1 MLVMGAFLIPLTAQA
16 QTPWTQAG
24 AFPATKTDKTDFWQ
38 AWQARAKSLMSLS
51 GHGVAVDPDGKIWY
65 QPFSPSD
72 SIEVPVSL
80 RSQYVTFGTTGVNQT
95 GVRASGYSL
104 TRVIYVFNPDGTQ
117 ASFSPIRFIDLPGG
131 KRDTLGLV
139 TIPGT
144 GANAG
149 KKVFDP
155 NSGRGLNTDPNGN
168 ILVSQFNILYRLDYK
183 TGAGLNKV
191 TTNTIGASIAA
202 ATTDDA
208 GNVFVATVSPGNPI
222 KIYDKDFNYI
232 GNAIEKSQGFSRQ
245 FSVSGDGNTIYWAGY
260 SNKGVVFYNRKDE
273 FSPFDSLGMVLQ
285 GTFPE
290 SMQRH
295 PVTGHLWIA
304 AGGMSNATTP
314 DAALTAL
321 KANNWYSFD
330 PSKLTPKVAGD
341 AETPIESFEWKN
353 VVAASDAP
361 NPRGMAFTK
370 DGKTAYAISFGGASP
385 FMGKFTA
392 PAPSSGRMITL
403 MVNMASTRD
412 TVGVKRM
419 IQVRGDN
426 GGPLPDGNNITWDNA
441 TTLKPVNVG
450 GDYWKIQ
457 FKANPDKDLKYKFW
471 GAGDGL
477 GDGWEN
483 GSDHAV
489 AAGTGDVDRGVH
501 FFNRTGGDK
510 AYDWKPFRQVGT
522 DSVAVLFRVYMN
534 TKEAGTAGYDR
545 TKNPVVGVRGDGA
558 PGGVVDW
565 GSTKVKLKP
574 ESANQSETGYH
585 IYSGIGVYHK
595 SETGKVQCFKYFVEP
610 SGWDGTGGKGGCPSD
625 ADNRW
630 FKIPTKDS
638 TLHWV
643 KFQNGTD
650 APNATRDKHNVVFS
664 VNLAPLEAIGIF
676 DRTRGDSLQV
686 RGDFNGW
693 GCSKTNFDRCL
704 LDKVPGGAI
713 YELTA
718 LLENFGGT
726 EMNYKYYLDFNN
738 AEFEKKF
745 AWTPNGWEEPL
756 STTGSNRKF
765 NFAAGTADQ
774 TLEQARFNDIQ
785 SKNIMPAGT
794 TVNVKFTVDMRPA
807 LTADRTFNPASDSVY
822 VDLTGDPIWALTQG
836 FAPQKGTDGKPNG
849 NADFNYKVF
858 LTDANND
865 MVYEGTVAVKGP
877 IYGSLQYRY
886 AFGTKASG
894 TYLEEGGT
902 TAGIG
907 RRRTRYIQCT
917 WTTKG
922 TCASWPATFTLAS
935 ETFQPKGNLPYEQ
948 NVVAVEPVESSQL
961 PTAFTLTQNY
971 PNPFNPSTSFEYTL
985 AKDSHVK
992 VQVFDL
998 TGRLIQTLVDGFQT
1012 QNTYR
1017 VTFDAST
1024 LASGTYL
1031 YRMQVGNNII
1041 TRKMTFVK

>member
-1 MLVMGAFLIPLTAQA
+1 MKKLLLMLVMGAFLMPLAAQA
-16 QTPWTQAG
+16 QNPWTQAG
-24 AFPATKTDKTDFWQ
+24 AFPSATFPTTTNPKVNWD
-38 AWQARAKSLMSLS
+38 

-65 QPFSPSD
+65 QPYYATD
-72 SIEVPVSL
+72 S
-80 RSQYVTFGTTGVNQT
+80 TNVNWQAKK
-95 GVRASGYSL
+95 VA

-117 ASFSPIRFIDLPGG
+117 ASFSPVKYIDLPGG
-131 KRDTLGLV
+131 KRDTLGGV
-139 TIPGT
+139 TIKT
-144 GANAG
+144 AAGA
-149 KKVFDP
+149 KSFDP
-155 NSGRGLNTDPNGN
+155 NTGRGLRLAPDGH
-168 ILVSQFNILYRLDYK
+168 ILVSQFNLLYKLDYK
-183 TGAGLNKV
+183 TGAGLNKAV
-191 TTNTIGASIAA
+191 VNSSGQSIAA
-202 ATTDDA
+202 AAVDNA
-208 GNVFVATVSPGNPI
+208 GNILVATVTPGAEPM
-222 KIYDKDFNYI
+222 KMYDKDFNFI
-232 GNAIEKSQGFSRQ
+232 GNVIEKSKIKGYSRS
-245 FSVSGDGNTIYWAGY
+245 FLLSPDGNTIYWSGY
-260 SNKGVVFYNRKDE
+260 TNHGVIMYKRADE
-273 FSPFDSLGMVLQ
+273 FSPYDSTGIVLAGFDS
-285 GTFPE
+285 E
-290 SMQRH
+290 SMTFH
-295 PVTGHLWIA
+295 PVTGHLWA
-304 AGGMSNATTP
+304 SAGSSLDTPNRYPNVKTTWKRR
-314 DAALTAL
+314 T
-321 KANNWYSFD
+321 WYSFN
-330 PSKLTPKVAGD
+330 PSTLTPKDLND
-341 AETPIESFEWKN
+341 AETALESFTWSPT
-353 VVAASDAP
+353 VPADTLGR
-361 NPRGMAFTK
+361 PRGLGFSP
-370 DGKTAYAISFGGASP
+370 DGKIAYATVFAAGSTASVINP
-385 FMGKFTA
+385 TLQKFTA
-392 PAPSSGRMITL
+392 PAPSTGRMITL

-457 FKANPDKDLKYKFW
+457 FKANPEKDLKYKFW

-483 GSDHAV
+483 GSDHV
-489 AAGTGDVDRGVH
+489 IAAGTSDVDRGLH

-522 DSVAVLFRVYMN
+522 DSVAVLYRVYMN
-534 TKEAGTAGYDR
+534 TKEAGTNGYDR
-545 TKNPVVGVRGDGA
+545 AKNPVVGVRGDGT

-574 ESANQSETGYH
+574 ESSNQSDVGYH

-595 SETGKVQCFKYFVEP
+595 SESGKVQCFKYFIEP
-610 SGWDGTGGKGGCPSD
+610 SGWDDTAGKGGCPTD
-625 ADNRW
+625 GGNRW
-630 FKIPTKDS
+630 FKIPKSDS

-643 KFQNGTD
+643 KFANGTD
-650 APNATRDKHNVVFS
+650 APNATKDKHNVVFS

-713 YELTA
+713 YELPA
-718 LLENFGGT
+718 LLENYAGT

-738 AEFEKKF
+738 TEFEKKF

-765 NFAAGTADQ
+765 VFAAGTADQ
-774 TLEQARFNDIQ
+774 SLEQARFNDIQ
-785 SKNIMPAGT
+785 SKNIIPNGT
-794 TVNVKFTVDMRPA
+794 TVNVKFMVDMKPA

-836 FAPQKGTDGKPNG
+836 FGVQNGTDGKPNG
-849 NADFNYKVF
+849 NAAFNYKLF

-865 MVYEGTVAVKGP
+865 MVYEGSIPVKGP
-877 IYGSLQYRY
+877 VYGTLQYKY

-894 TYLEEGGT
+894 TYVEEGGT

-907 RRRTRYIQCT
+907 RRRTRYIQCN

-922 TCASWPATFTLAS
+922 TCASWPATFALAA
-935 ETFQPKGNLPYEQ
+935 ETFQAKGNLPYEQ

-961 PTAFTLTQNY
+961 PTAFTLSQNY
-971 PNPFNPSTSFEYTL
+971 PNPFNPSTNFEYTL

-1017 VTFDAST
+1017 VSFDAST

>member
-1 MLVMGAFLIPLTAQA
+1 MLVMGAFLMPLAAQA
-16 QTPWTQAG
+16 QNPWTQAG
-24 AFPATKTDKTDFWQ
+24 AFPSADFASKTNPKANWD
-38 AWQARAKSLMSLS
+38 

-65 QPFSPSD
+65 QPFYYPD
-72 SIEVPVSL
+72 SVNVNWSAKRQRVS
-80 RSQYVTFGTTGVNQT
+80 
-95 GVRASGYSL
+95 
-104 TRVIYVFNPDGTQ
+104 VIYIFNPDGSQ
-117 ASFSPIRFIDLPGG
+117 ASFSPLKILQFKDG
-131 KRDTLGLV
+131 KRDTLGGY
-139 TIPGT
+139 TTKNAT
-144 GANAG
+144 GA
-149 KKVFDP
+149 KIWDTKT
-155 NSGRGLNTDPNGN
+155 GRGLRAGPDGN
-168 ILVSQFNILYRLDYK
+168 IVAGFFTYLYKIDYK
-183 TGAGLNKV
+183 TGEGLASVNTFADNLEARGV
-191 TTNTIGASIAA
+191 TAPAIDQN
-202 ATTDDA
+202 
-208 GNVFVATVSPGNPI
+208 GNVYITSVWPNTSASKVL
-222 KIYDKDFNYI
+222 IYDKDL
-232 GNAIEKSQGFSRQ
+232 KSPQVAVTTTRGFSRTMA
-245 FSVSGDGNTIYWAGY
+245 VSPDGNTIYFAGY
-260 SNKGVVFYNRKDE
+260 DNNAVTIYKRKDE
-273 FSPFDSLGMVLQ
+273 FTLPYDSTGQVLAGMAV
-285 GTFPE
+285 E
-290 SMQRH
+290 SIAFH
-295 PVTGHLWIA
+295 PKTGHLWVS
-304 AGGMSNATTP
+304 AGSELNKPNLHKTAKSNWKKQTF
-314 DAALTAL
+314 
-321 KANNWYSFD
+321 YSFD
-330 PSKLTPKVAGD
+330 VTKLTPTDLTD
-341 AETPIESFEWKN
+341 AETPLESFTWQPS
-353 VVAASDAP
+353 VPADTLGR
-361 NPRGMAFTK
+361 PRGLAFSP
-370 DGKTAYAISFGGASP
+370 DGKTAYAVQFSQAWPSLQ
-385 FMGKFTA
+385 KFTA
-392 PAPSSGRMITL
+392 PAPSTGRMITL

-426 GGPLPDGNNITWDNA
+426 GGALPDGNNITWDNA

-457 FKANPDKDLKYKFW
+457 FKANPEKDLKYKFW

-483 GSDHAV
+483 GGDHVV
-489 AAGTGDVDRGVH
+489 AAGTSDVDRGVH

-522 DSVAVLFRVYMN
+522 DSVAVLYRVYMN
-534 TKEAGTAGYDR
+534 TKEAGTNGYDR
-545 TKNPVVGVRGDGA
+545 AKNPVVGVRGDGA

-574 ESANQSETGYH
+574 ESSNQSDVGYH

-595 SETGKVQCFKYFVEP
+595 SQIGKEQCFKYFVEP
-610 SGWDGTGGKGGCPSD
+610 SGWDGTGGKGGCSAD
-625 ADNRW
+625 KDNRT

-650 APNATRDKHNVVFS
+650 APNATKDKHSVEFS
-664 VNLAPLEAIGIF
+664 VDLAPLEAIGIF

-693 GCSKTNFDRCL
+693 GCSKSNFDRCL

-713 YELTA
+713 YELPA
-718 LLENFGGT
+718 LLENFAGT

-738 AEFEKKF
+738 SEFEKKF

-765 NFAAGTADQ
+765 VFAAGTATQ
-774 TLEQARFNDIQ
+774 TLERARFNDIQ
-785 SKNIMPAGT
+785 SKNIIPNGT
-794 TVNVKFTVDMRPA
+794 TVNVKFMVDMKPA

-836 FAPQKGTDGKPNG
+836 FPVQKGTDGKPNG
-849 NADFNYKVF
+849 NAAFNYKLF

-865 MVYEGTVAVKGP
+865 MVYEGTIPVKGP
-877 IYGSLQYRY
+877 VYGTLQYKY

-894 TYLEEGGT
+894 TYVEEGGT

-907 RRRTRYIQCT
+907 RRRTRYIQCN

-922 TCASWPATFTLAS
+922 TCASWPANFALAA
-935 ETFQPKGNLPYEQ
+935 ETFQAKGNLPYEQ

-961 PTAFTLTQNY
+961 PTAFTLSQNY

-1017 VTFDAST
+1017 VSFDAST